1 HSPVDASGQEV
12 CQPPDV
18 DDDATSFRES
28 CEPRRGA
35 VARLESW
42 RRRRARRPL
51 ARQRRRAALRCAAAA
66 PRKEGG
72 GRRGRSWADTDH
84 ALAAAERIRE
94 VNLSTCFWP
103 VQDIVVRAGARAQ
116 SWAPPGGSHRLTVVA
131 LTLASARTSIP
142 RAIFSS

>member
-103 VQDIVVRAGARAQ
+103 VRKRRRRREEEV
-116 SWAPPGGSHRLTVVA
+116 L
-131 LTLASARTSIP
+131 RTSLGWGISEP
-142 RAIFSS
+142 GHLATA

>member
-72 GRRGRSWADTDH
+72 GRRGRAGSGCWDRGKT
-84 ALAAAERIRE
+84 RVRE
-94 VNLSTCFWP
+94 SRLGLIWP
-103 VQDIVVRAGARAQ
+103 C
-116 SWAPPGGSHRLTVVA
+116 
-131 LTLASARTSIP
+131 
-142 RAIFSS
+142 